1 MSSNVTIV
9 RPRSGWRFIDWQELR
24 EYGDLFYFLV
34 WKEIKVRYA
43 QSILGVGWA
52 VIQPVFSMIVFTIV
66 FSRLAGIESDG
77 APYAV
82 FSFAALVPW
91 TYFSNAVTDSST
103 TMIQNSNMV
112 QKIYFPRMILPIAAV
127 LGKLV
132 DFAIALVL
140 LFGMLVFY
148 GKMPNAGVLLL
159 PVLAVIMVLS
169 AAGIGLAFSAMSVQY
184 RDVRYALAFII
195 QLAMY
200 AAPVVYPA
208 TYIPDAFRLAYAV
221 NPMVGVIEGFRSA
234 LLGTNPMPWEF
245 VGIGAASS
253 VVLFLLGAL
262 YFHRVERY
270 FADVS

>member
-1 MSSNVTIV
+1 MSSRVTII
-9 RPRSGWRFIDWQELR
+9 RPRSGWRVIDWQELR

-52 VIQPVFSMIVFTIV
+52 LIQPVFSMIVFTIV

-91 TYFSNAVTDSST
+91 TFFSNAVADSSSS
-103 TMIQNSNMV
+103 MIQNANLV
-112 QKIYFPRMILPIAAV
+112 QKIYFPRLILPIAAV

-132 DFAIALVL
+132 DFAIALLL

-148 GKMPNAGVLLL
+148 GTVPNSGILLL
-159 PVLAVIMVLS
+159 PVLVLIMLL
-169 AAGIGLAFSAMSVQY
+169 AASGIGFAFAAMSVQY
-184 RDVRYALAFII
+184 RDVRYALSFVI

-200 AAPVVYPA
+200 AAPVVYP
-208 TYIPDAFRLAYAV
+208 TSYIPERFLLLYAL

-234 LLGTNPMPWEF
+234 LLGTNPMPWDF
-245 VGIGAASS
+245 VAVGAASS
-253 VVLFLLGAL
+253 IVVFLAGAL